1 MKYAFVVTAL
11 LASVT
16 IAAGRQP
23 QFKSGVEV
31 VYLDVTVQAPD
42 GSIVRGLTK
51 NDFLIY
57 DEEVPQDVA
66 VFSAE
71 PAPISVGV
79 LIDTSG
85 SMTGERMAAAI
96 RAADALGHSLQ
107 PGDLWSISIFDSTRR
122 TMITWRP
129 YNPGIVNS
137 LRAMPTSGST
147 ELFRAVTDMVP
158 YMKETPH
165 RKRAMLLMTDGIDNS
180 IIAASRDGRGDP
192 FEAPGPLESS
202 AKAQAA
208 LREGEVLLY
217 ALGINVAGRAGA
229 VHVPSLQ
236 RLAEPTGGSAIIAS
250 TIREV
255 EAAAQRVAQEL
266 RQQYHPGVLSAERRR
281 QNVSPPEG
289 HDETS
294 GLPRS
299 HTRRI
304 SDSQSEVRLRPSR
317 ARRPGAISD
326 RKAGIAL
333 NDLLAQQRPLAR
345 FPERCRVDD
354 PVAKRTAIG
363 TVAARNG
370 RGMQT
375 NSVRISSL
383 VSRTVAFR
391 SRTSL
396 T

>member
-1 MKYAFVVTAL
+1 MKHVFAVTVL

-16 IAAGRQP
+16 IASRQP

-31 VYLDVTVQAPD
+31 VYLDVTVLAPD
-42 GSIVRGLTK
+42 GSIVRGLAK
-51 NDFLIY
+51 DDFLIY
-57 DEEVPQDVA
+57 DEEVAEDVA

-107 PGDLWSISIFDSTRR
+107 PGDRWSISTFDSIRR
-122 TMITWRP
+122 TMITWRA
-129 YNPGIVNS
+129 YSPGIVNS

-180 IIAASRDGRGDP
+180 IIAASREGRGDP

-202 AKAQAA
+202 AKAEAA
-208 LREGEVLLY
+208 LRQGEVLLY

-236 RLAEPTGGSAIIAS
+236 RLAEPTGGSVIVAS
-250 TIREV
+250 TVREV
-255 EAAAQRVAQEL
+255 EAAAQRLAEEL
-266 RQQYHPGVLSAERRR
+266 RQQYTLGFYPQNAGAKTYHRLRVMTRHPDYRVRTRAGYLSA
-281 QNVSPPEG
+281 NP
-289 HDETS
+289 
-294 GLPRS
+294 
-299 HTRRI
+299 
-304 SDSQSEVRLRPSR
+304 
-317 ARRPGAISD
+317 
-326 RKAGIAL
+326 K
-333 NDLLAQQRPLAR
+333 
-345 FPERCRVDD
+345 
-354 PVAKRTAIG
+354 
-363 TVAARNG
+363 
-370 RGMQT
+370 
-375 NSVRISSL
+375 
-383 VSRTVAFR
+383 
-391 SRTSL
+391 
-396 T
+396 

>member
-1 MKYAFVVTAL
+1 MKYACVVTAL

-16 IAAGRQP
+16 VAAGRQP

-42 GSIVRGLTK
+42 GSIVRGLAK
-51 NDFLIY
+51 DDFLIY

-107 PGDLWSISIFDSTRR
+107 PGDRWSISTFDSTRR

-147 ELFRAVTDMVP
+147 ELFRAVTEMVP

-192 FEAPGPLESS
+192 FEAPGPLESPPRRRQRC
-202 AKAQAA
+202 AKAM
-208 LREGEVLLY
+208 LLY
-217 ALGINVAGRAGA
+217 ALGINVAGEQAPCTCRRCNDSPNPRAG
-229 VHVPSLQ
+229 PSSLG
-236 RLAEPTGGSAIIAS
+236 R
-250 TIREV
+250 RFV
-255 EAAAQRVAQEL
+255 RWK
-266 RQQYHPGVLSAERRR
+266 RRR
-281 QNVSPPEG
+281 NGWPKNCVSSTPWG
-289 HDETS
+289 S
-294 GLPRS
+294 I
-299 HTRRI
+299 RRTPATKPI
-304 SDSQSEVRLRPSR
+304 
-317 ARRPGAISD
+317 
-326 RKAGIAL
+326 
-333 NDLLAQQRPLAR
+333 
-345 FPERCRVDD
+345 
-354 PVAKRTAIG
+354 TA
-363 TVAARNG
+363 
-370 RGMQT
+370 
-375 NSVRISSL
+375 
-383 VSRTVAFR
+383 
-391 SRTSL
+391 
-396 T
+396 